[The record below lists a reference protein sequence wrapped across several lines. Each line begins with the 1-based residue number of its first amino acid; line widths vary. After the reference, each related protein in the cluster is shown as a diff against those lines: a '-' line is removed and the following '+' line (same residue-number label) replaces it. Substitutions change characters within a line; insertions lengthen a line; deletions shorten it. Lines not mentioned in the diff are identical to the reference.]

1 MNLFGYDIM
10 HPERLWLLLLLLP
23 LIGWYIWKNWDK
35 WATFKFSTIAPFKN
49 IRSIKHYFLHLC
61 FILEIIALSLLIFAF
76 ARPRRTLTNEYQTT
90 RGIDIILAIDISP
103 SMLAQDFRPNRIEA
117 AKNVAIQFING
128 RPNDRIGVVAFGGES
143 FTVVPLTSD
152 HATVINMLR
161 KLRNG
166 LVEDGTAIGLG
177 LANAVARLKNSKAKS
192 KVIILLTDGVNNRGN
207 IDPITAAK
215 IAAALGIKVY
225 TIGIGSNTYANI
237 PIQTPLGVQYQ
248 RVKVDID
255 EATLRQI
262 AQITGGKYFRATN
275 TRKLVEI
282 YKQID
287 KLEKTRFKEHRLVI
301 YKEEFR
307 KFTFIALILILTA
320 LLLRNTVF
328 RVFP

>member
-10 HPERLWLLLLLLP
+10 HPGRLWFLLLLLP
-23 LIGWYIWKNWDK
+23 LIGWYIWRNWDK
-35 WATFKFSTIAPFKN
+35 WATFKFSTILPFKPV
-49 IRSIKHYFLHLC
+49 RSIKQYLIHST

-76 ARPRRTLTNEYQTT
+76 ARPRRTLTNEYKTT
-90 RGIDIILAIDISP
+90 KGIDIILAIDISP

-117 AKNVAIQFING
+117 AKRVAIQFING

-215 IAAALGIKVY
+215 IAASLGIKVY

-248 RVKVDID
+248 KVKVDID
-255 EATLRQI
+255 EATLKEI
-262 AQITGGKYFRATN
+262 ARITGGKYFRATN
-275 TRKLVEI
+275 TRKLEEI

-287 KLEKTRFKEHRLVI
+287 KLEKTRFKEHRQVI

-307 KFTFIALILILTA
+307 KFTLIALVLILIA
-320 LLLRNTVF
+320 FVLRNTVF

>member
-1 MNLFGYDIM
+1 M
-10 HPERLWLLLLLLP
+10 HL
-23 LIGWYIWKNWDK
+23 
-35 WATFKFSTIAPFKN
+35 S
-49 IRSIKHYFLHLC
+49 
-61 FILEIIALSLLIFAF
+61 FILEISALALLIFAF
-76 ARPRRTLTNEYQTT
+76 ARPRRTLTNEYKTT

-117 AKNVAIQFING
+117 AKRVAIQFISG

-215 IAAALGIKVY
+215 IAASLGIKVY

-237 PIQTPLGVQYQ
+237 PVQTPLGVQYQ

-255 EATLRQI
+255 EATLKEI
-262 AQITGGKYFRATN
+262 ARITGGKYFRATN
-275 TRKLVEI
+275 TRKLEEI

-287 KLEKTRFKEHRLVI
+287 KLEKTRFKEHRQVL

-307 KFTFIALILILTA
+307 KFTLIALVLILTA